1 MHVTT
6 RAAFAGSLAV
16 TLSIFSAAPVRADSV
31 SILSLQS
38 GQSRVL
44 SVAGLTRVAVGD
56 GRIAGVLPIGTTQ
69 IVVNAKAPG
78 HTTVLIWAGGQRSI
92 YEVTV
97 TDQTVD
103 DIAQVLRTA
112 INEPDVSVISVN
124 RNVILRGT
132 VPDTERFNRL
142 NDLLSRF
149 SGAKKNG
156 DEGKLV
162 NAVTV
167 AQPLGQ
173 LQRRLSEIPGASNLR
188 VDPDT
193 KGDLIVSG
201 TVQNR
206 SEAEQVLGRAKGLA
220 GGYLASDGKIIDR
233 LEVETTS
240 QVDVKVYVLEVDKTA
255 QSQLGLRLQGGQITP
270 NGIVYGNPSFIANEG
285 SGSSNVDSGRALTV
299 DPRFYRTTILAPT
312 LDLLMTQGHAR
323 ILSSPNLVTLPG
335 QEATFLVGGEIP
347 IPYSTGLGQ
356 VSIIY
361 KDYGVKLNITPTL
374 LGNGG
379 VETKV
384 APEVSDLDFQ
394 DGVNISGFTIPALKT
409 SKLATDVITQDG
421 ESIVMGGLLR
431 RVESRNIQKIPLLGD
446 IPILGQLFRSTLY
459 QKSDS
464 DVVFVMTPTIIT
476 R

>member
-6 RAAFAGSLAV
+6 RAALAGSLAV

-173 LQRRLSEIPGASNLR
+173 LQRRLSEIPGR
-188 VDPDT
+188 VT
-193 KGDLIVSG
+193 C
-201 TVQNR
+201 
-206 SEAEQVLGRAKGLA
+206 
-220 GGYLASDGKIIDR
+220 
-233 LEVETTS
+233 
-240 QVDVKVYVLEVDKTA
+240 
-255 QSQLGLRLQGGQITP
+255 
-270 NGIVYGNPSFIANEG
+270 G
-285 SGSSNVDSGRALTV
+285 S
-299 DPRFYRTTILAPT
+299 
-312 LDLLMTQGHAR
+312 
-323 ILSSPNLVTLPG
+323 
-335 QEATFLVGGEIP
+335 IP
-347 IPYSTGLGQ
+347 I
-356 VSIIY
+356 
-361 KDYGVKLNITPTL
+361 
-374 LGNGG
+374 
-379 VETKV
+379 
-384 APEVSDLDFQ
+384 
-394 DGVNISGFTIPALKT
+394 
-409 SKLATDVITQDG
+409 
-421 ESIVMGGLLR
+421 R
-431 RVESRNIQKIPLLGD
+431 RAI
-446 IPILGQLFRSTLY
+446 
-459 QKSDS
+459 
-464 DVVFVMTPTIIT
+464 
-476 R
+476 